1 MKSKKKKLNNKKKKL
16 NNKKKKLD
24 NSVNNFY
31 YLYFNAIE

>member
-16 NNKKKKLD
+16 NNKKKKLH